1 MSFQMGNDMYLD
13 EDPTSEELDKIRKS
27 LSEKFDLV
35 LVADHLSESLVLLR
49 HELCLSID
57 DIGRVRHSF
66 LVLRTPYLC
75 R

>member
-1 MSFQMGNDMYLD
+1 MSFQMGNDMYVD
-13 EDPTSEELDKIRKS
+13 QDPTSEELDNIRKS

-57 DIGRVRHSF
+57 DIGKVQQSILFKF
-66 LVLRTPYLC
+66 L
-75 R
+75 